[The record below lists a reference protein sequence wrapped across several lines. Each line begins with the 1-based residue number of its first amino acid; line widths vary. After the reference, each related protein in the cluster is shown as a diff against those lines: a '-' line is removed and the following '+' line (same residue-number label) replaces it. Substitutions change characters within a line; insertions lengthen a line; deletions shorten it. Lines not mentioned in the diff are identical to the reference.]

1 MLIFFEIFMKS
12 YRDTFAVSNLNLIN
26 EKNEDSVK
34 NDFIIIIDG
43 GI

>member
-26 EKNEDSVK
+26 EKNEDNVE
-34 NDFIIIIDG
+34 NNFIIIVDG
-43 GI
+43 RI